1 MEPIGGLI
9 IGQMAADADGAYRV
23 VAIDPEV
30 NTVEAEDATGQVVFD
45 TIDHF
50 VATHTCSNGG

>member
-1 MEPIGGLI
+1 MTPIGGLI

-23 VAIDPEV
+23 VAIDPDV
-30 NTVEAEDATGQVVFD
+30 NTVEAEDATGHVVFD

-50 VATHTCSNGG
+50 VATHTCSSDG

>member
-1 MEPIGGLI
+1 MEPIGGLT

-23 VAIDPEV
+23 VAIDPDV

-50 VATHTCSNGG
+50 VATHRCSSDG

>member
-23 VAIDPEV
+23 VAIDPDV

-50 VATHTCSNGG
+50 VATHTCSNEG